1 MTAPA
6 LGTVRPAD
14 RPADPRRPG
23 AGRFPGTTA
32 LVLAA
37 LALGVSLALF
47 AAWWI
52 RRPVPMADL
61 LVYRAEGAAVLG
73 GHDLY
78 GFRVTRWQLPATY
91 PPFAALL
98 FTPVARLPLFAA
110 RAACVAANLVLLA
123 ALVHLSLRLAVGSA
137 AEAVRGRQ
145 SRWPGAAPVL
155 LGTAGALWLEPVFQT
170 VIFGQI
176 NLAVAVLVLWD
187 LTRPEGAR
195 GKGFALGLAAGVK
208 ITPALLAVHLALTGR
223 RREAARAAAGF
234 AASAAVGLAV
244 LPGAS
249 MDFWTT
255 RLYQTDR
262 VGKVWIVDN
271 QSLQGLVARLTHN
284 PAPGPVWAAS
294 ALLTAVAGL
303 AVAARAHRHGRPA
316 LGLVCAAVTALLVS
330 PVSWSHHW
338 VWCVPLLAGLAPGL
352 APSVDP
358 GPAPGPSSGPASA
371 SAGLS
376 GDGPGSRTAWARG
389 ARTAVLV
396 GCAAVFFG
404 RSMWLVPHQGDR
416 DLHLRWWEQPL
427 AAPYPLLG
435 LALLA
440 GTALSTRPRGNEY
453 EARSGPAT
461 ASVEWVP

>member
-1 MTAPA
+1 VTAPA
-6 LGTVRPAD
+6 LGQARPAG
-14 RPADPRRPG
+14 RATGPRRTRRARSLWP
-23 AGRFPGTTA
+23 
-32 LVLAA
+32 AA
-37 LALGVSLALF
+37 LALAISLAAFTL
-47 AAWWI
+47 WWT
-52 RRPVPMADL
+52 RHPVPMADL
-61 LVYRAEGAAVLG
+61 RVYRAEGAAVLG
-73 GHDLY
+73 GRDLY
-78 GFRVTRWQLPATY
+78 GFRVTRWRLPATY
-91 PPFAALL
+91 PPSAALL
-98 FTPVARLPLFAA
+98 FTPVARLPLSAA
-110 RAACVAANLVLLA
+110 RAACVAANLAILA
-123 ALVHLSLRLAVGSA
+123 ALVRLSLRLAGTA
-137 AEAVRGRQ
+137 AVTARRH
-145 SRWPGAAPVL
+145 AALVL

-187 LTRPEGAR
+187 LTRPDGAR

-249 MDFWTT
+249 VDFWTA
-255 RLYQTDR
+255 RLYETDR

-271 QSLQGLVARLTHN
+271 QSLQGLLARLLHT
-284 PAPGPVWAAS
+284 PAPGLLWAGP

-316 LGLVCAAVTALLVS
+316 LGLLCAAVTALLVS

-338 VWCVPLLAGLAPGL
+338 VWCVPLLAVLAVR
-352 APSVDP
+352 S
-358 GPAPGPSSGPASA
+358 PAARPPQRRAA
-371 SAGLS
+371 DA
-376 GDGPGSRTAWARG
+376 GPGSRMRWPGRPAA
-389 ARTAVLV
+389 LCC
-396 GCAAVFFG
+396 CAAVFFG

-416 DLHLRWWEQPL
+416 DLRLPWWEQPL

-440 GTALSTRPRGNEY
+440 GTALSTRPGRSEY
-453 EARSGPAT
+453 VTGSGAG
-461 ASVEWVP
+461 AGSVEWMP